1 MSQKLNA
8 QTYFE
13 SIEGLMAR
21 IAKLDAEIES
31 AYAQAGPRGQQL
43 GSVGG
48 SGSAHDAMAAVDH
61 IIDSDAVAERDR
73 LDGLLRSHLDYAA
86 DVLYGRSGRG
96 GLANATCTDDADV
109 LCFHYLQGES
119 WASIGKR
126 YDVESSNLTVW
137 AKTRARRAFRAIDRI
152 GMDTLADS

>member
-1 MSQKLNA
+1 MGQKLNA

-13 SIEGLMAR
+13 SIEGLR
-21 IAKLDAEIES
+21 SRLERLGNEIES

-48 SGSAHDAMAAVDH
+48 SGAPHDAMAGVDH
-61 IIDSDAVAERDR
+61 IIDSNAVAERDR
-73 LDGLLRSHLDYAA
+73 LQALLESHLDYAT

-96 GLANATCTDDADV
+96 GLAKATCTDDADV

-152 GMDTLADS
+152 GMDVLADS

>member
-1 MSQKLNA
+1 MGQQLNA
-8 QTYFE
+8 RTFFDT
-13 SIEGLMAR
+13 IEGLRVRLAR
-21 IAKLDAEIES
+21 LADEIDS
-31 AYAQAGPRGQQL
+31 AYAQAGPHGQQL

-48 SGSAHDAMAAVDH
+48 SGSAHDAMAGIDH
-61 IIDSDAVAERDR
+61 IIDSNAVVERDR
-73 LDGLLRSHLDYAA
+73 LQALLELHLDYAT

-96 GLANATCTDDADV
+96 GLAKATCTDDADV

-119 WASIGKR
+119 WTSISKR
-126 YDVESSNLTVW
+126 YEVESSNLTVW